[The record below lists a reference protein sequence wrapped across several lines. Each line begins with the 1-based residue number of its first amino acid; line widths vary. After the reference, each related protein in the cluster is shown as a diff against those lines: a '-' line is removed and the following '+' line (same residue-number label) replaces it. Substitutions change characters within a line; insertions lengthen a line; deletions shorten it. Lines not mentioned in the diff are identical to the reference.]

1 MFSTKI
7 TKKQASD
14 AGMAL
19 VLIFLLIGLFS
30 HNILFF
36 KTAIP
41 ILIINMI
48 YPMFF
53 YFFAVVWFGL
63 SHLLGSIVSK
73 ILLSL
78 IYAILVIPF
87 GIFRKL
93 IGKDSL
99 MLTQFKKNYRSVFKI
114 RNYAFSSKDIEKP
127 Y

>member
-30 HNILFF
+30 QKVIFF
-36 KTAIP
+36 KIAIP

-48 YPMFF
+48 VPMFF
-53 YFFAVVWFGL
+53 YIFAIAWFGI
-63 SHLLGSIVSK
+63 SHLLGTIVSK
-73 ILLSL
+73 ILLTI
-78 IYAILVIPF
+78 IYTILVIPF
-87 GIFRKL
+87 GLFRRL

-99 MLTQFKKNYRSVFKI
+99 LLNRFKKDNKSVFRT
-114 RNYAFSSKDIEKP
+114 RNYTFSSHDIEKP

>member
-7 TKKQASD
+7 TKKQTSD

-30 HNILFF
+30 HNVIFF
-36 KTAIP
+36 KIAIP

-53 YFFAVVWFGL
+53 YIFAVVWFGL
-63 SHLLGSIVSK
+63 SHLLGTVVSK
-73 ILLSL
+73 ILLSV
-78 IYAILVIPF
+78 IYTILVIPF
-87 GIFRKL
+87 GLFRKL

-99 MLTQFKKNYRSVFKI
+99 LLTQFKKNKKSVFHI
-114 RNYAFSSKDIEKP
+114 RNYSFSSQDIEKP